1 MRFRYERRNGAGR
14 MPLSSSKVQPRN
26 QSPESVLNAM
36 RGHGLRVSTARRM
49 IVHTLCDAERPL
61 SAEEIAVGLS
71 GGGTRLD
78 VGSVYRN
85 LETFE
90 RLAFVRRLQ
99 LGNSPARYL
108 LTAGSEREFLACE
121 RCGHLVETEPGEL
134 DGIRSEI
141 GRRFGY
147 EVRFTRFPVVGL
159 CPQCVAKG
167 LRQARKPL
175 S

>member
-1 MRFRYERRNGAGR
+1 
-14 MPLSSSKVQPRN
+14 MPPSPSTAQPRP

-36 RGHGLRVSTARRM
+36 RGRGLRVSTARRV

-61 SAEEIAVGLS
+61 SAEEIA
-71 GGGTRLD
+71 GGPNGGATRLD

-108 LTAGSEREFLACE
+108 LSAGAEREFLACE

-141 GRRFGY
+141 GKRFGY
-147 EVRFTRFPVVGL
+147 EVRFTRFPVIGL
-159 CPQCVAKG
+159 CPQCVTKG
-167 LRQARKPL
+167 LR
-175 S
+175 